1 MSRPVPKTPPPPAQH
16 FVFHDPG
23 GRRWRT
29 LRAAL
34 LLAAACAGLL
44 LAVLG
49 VSVVLR
55 PRLPAL
61 ALLGSAPVQERRTFM
76 ERVRTVRPD
85 DGQTADGQATA
96 TTSAVATGG
105 QLQAIQAPLLPSA
118 RTVSGAPEVAGFYV
132 NWDDNSF
139 SSLKQHLSSLTE
151 LDAEWLHFSSGGLTQ
166 DDPVKTA
173 ALLAYLRA
181 QKADGLRVVP
191 LVNNYDGNTQSWD
204 GASLARTLHDRARRQ
219 RLEDGLLTYVAQ
231 VHGGGLMIDFEQVP
245 DAAQQGFVT
254 FMRELHARTQALN
267 LRLNVALP
275 LDDDSY
281 PYAALGAASDR
292 VHLMAYDQHDDGG
305 ASGPVAAQGWLQ
317 STLQTRLAELKPDH
331 VVLDVGNYGYDWAAG
346 QKQAANLSFQDALT
360 GAHDAGVNPTLDAG
374 SLNPTFKYQD
384 DTGAAHT
391 VWYLDAVSTFDQ
403 VQAAKRLGV
412 NQVALWRMGTEDPRV
427 WQVLNVPALSAPGG
441 LNAAVTA
448 GLRPL
453 PYGYDLSYKGTGELL
468 RVVSSPQDGLRA
480 LTFEARRGLITGE
493 RLVRP
498 ASPFVIG
505 RWGKQSPKDVAL
517 TFDDG
522 PDPAWTPKLLD
533 ILKAEKAPATFFV
546 VGLQAQQ
553 YPALLRREV
562 AEGHEIGSHTFTHP
576 NLSMV
581 SRTQVRLELGATQRL
596 IQSILGR
603 GTLLFRP
610 PFAEDVEPATPDQAR
625 VLQQA
630 SELGYTT
637 VGMGVDPEDWAKPG
651 TAEIVKAVLSQVE
664 GGAGQVVLLHD
675 AGGNR
680 AQTVA
685 ALPAVIRELRA
696 HGYRLVTVSALAGLS
711 REQVMPQVVGVGA
724 WLTRAGGWG
733 FGLVSGFGLAVAGLF
748 VLGILLS
755 CLRLAFI
762 SVLGLLE
769 ASGRRGH
776 ELPPVQTP
784 LTVLVP
790 AYNEARVINATIAS
804 LLTEVSGSLGEV
816 RVLVID
822 DGSSDDTAE
831 VARAAYGD
839 HPRVEIYS
847 VPNGGKASA
856 LNHGLRLAQTE
867 LVVVID
873 ADTVLLPRALA
884 HLAAHFADPQVAA
897 VAGNAKVGNR
907 VNLLTRWQA
916 LEYITAQNVERRAM
930 ALLNCVSVVPGAIGA
945 WRREVLL
952 GLGGFATD
960 TLAEDADLTLRVLAD
975 GWRVTYEQRAVA
987 LTEAPQTVNGFL
999 KQRFRWMYGILQA
1012 TWKQRNA
1019 VRNGQRRLGLITV
1032 PNVLVFQVLL
1042 PLISALLDLTM
1053 LFSLAWSF
1061 MQTRYHPDS
1070 PGLNG
1075 HILAFYLLFV
1085 GIDLFA
1091 GVLAF
1096 ALEPGERWSL
1106 LLWLPLQRF
1115 FYRQLLYVV
1124 AIRALAAALRG
1135 GAVGWGKLERR
1146 GTVQVPVSGVGE
1158 SAAD

>member
-1 MSRPVPKTPPPPAQH
+1 MSRPAPEAPQPPAQH

-34 LLAAACAGLL
+34 LLLAACVGLL

-49 VSVVLR
+49 VSVALR

-85 DGQTADGQATA
+85 DDGAQGAGRQ
-96 TTSAVATGG
+96 SAGG
-105 QLQAIQAPLLPSA
+105 QGAHVPAPSVPALPAA
-118 RTVSGAPEVAGFYV
+118 RTVSGSPEVTGFYV

-151 LDAEWLHFSSGGLTQ
+151 LDAEWLHFTAQGLTQ

-173 ALLAYLRA
+173 SLLAYLRG
-181 QKADGLRVVP
+181 QPNSLRVVP
-191 LVNNYDGNTQSWD
+191 LVNNYDGRTQRWD
-204 GASLARTLHDRARRQ
+204 GASLARTLHDPAGRR

-245 DAAQQGFVT
+245 DAAQPDFVT
-254 FMRELHARTQALN
+254 FMRELHARTAPLN
-267 LRLNVALP
+267 LRLNIALP

-281 PYAALGAASDR
+281 PYAALGAATDR

-317 STLQTRLAELKPDH
+317 STLQTRLADLKPGR

-346 QKQAANLSFQDALT
+346 RQQAATLSFQDALT
-360 GAHDAGVNPTLDAG
+360 GAHDAGVSPTLDAG
-374 SLNPTFKYQD
+374 SLNPTFRYQD

-391 VWYLDAVSTFDQ
+391 VWYLDAVITFDQ
-403 VQAAKRLGV
+403 VQAARRLGV

-441 LNAAVTA
+441 LNAAVA
-448 GLRPL
+448 ASLRPL
-453 PYGYDLSYKGTGELL
+453 PYGYDLSYRGTGELL

-480 LTFEARRGLITGE
+480 LTFEAKRGLITGE

-498 ASPFVIG
+498 SSPFVIG

-522 PDPAWTPKLLD
+522 PDPTWTPQLLS

-581 SRTQVRLELGATQRL
+581 SHTQVRLELDATQRL

-651 TAEIVKAVLSQVE
+651 TAQIVKAVLSQVQ

-733 FGLVSGFGLAVAGLF
+733 FSLVSGFGLLVAGLF

-769 ASGRRGH
+769 ASGRRGK

-804 LLTEVSGSLGEV
+804 LLTEASGSLGEV

-831 VARAAYGD
+831 VARAAYGE

-873 ADTVLLPRALA
+873 ADTVLLPGALA

-916 LEYITAQNVERRAM
+916 LEYITAQNVERRAL

-952 GLGGFATD
+952 SLGGFATD
-960 TLAEDADLTLRVLAD
+960 TLAEDADLTLRVLAA

-1019 VRNGQRRLGLITV
+1019 VRSGQRRLGLVTV

-1124 AIRALAAALRG
+1124 AIRALSAALRG

-1146 GTVQVPVSGVGE
+1146 GTVQVPTNGNGAGE

>member
-1 MSRPVPKTPPPPAQH
+1 MPRPAPPAVPALGQQPDRQH
-16 FVFHDPG
+16 FVFQDAG

-29 LRAAL
+29 LRALAF
-34 LLAAACAGLL
+34 LLAGGVGLL

-55 PRLPAL
+55 PQLPAL
-61 ALLGSAPVQERRTFM
+61 GLLGSAPVQEKRAFM
-76 ERVRTVRPD
+76 ERVRTVS
-85 DGQTADGQATA
+85 GLKGLV
-96 TTSAVATGG
+96 TTP
-105 QLQAIQAPLLPSA
+105 PLPMA
-118 RTVSGAPEVAGFYV
+118 RAASGTPEVTGFYV

-139 SSLKQHLSSLTE
+139 SSLKQHLGNLTE
-151 LDAEWLHFSSGGLTQ
+151 LDAEWLHFTASGLTP
-166 DDPVKTA
+166 DDPAKTA
-173 ALLAYLRA
+173 SLLAYLRA
-181 QKADGLRVVP
+181 EQTIGLRVVP
-191 LVNNYDGNTQSWD
+191 LVNNYDNRTQNWD
-204 GASLARTLHDRARRQ
+204 SRSLATMLHDPVRRAALQ
-219 RLEDGLLTYVAQ
+219 AGLLAYVAQ
-231 VHGGGLMIDFEQVP
+231 VHGGGLMIDFEQIP
-245 DAAQQGFVT
+245 AASQPEFVT
-254 FMRELHARTQALN
+254 FMRELHARTQPLG

-292 VHLMAYDQHDDGG
+292 LHLMAYDQHDGSG

-317 STLQTRLAELKPDH
+317 AALQARLADLKAAQ

-346 QKQAANLSFQDALT
+346 RGEAGNVSFQDALT
-360 GAHDAGVNPTLDAG
+360 LAHDTGGWPGLDAA
-374 SLNPTFKYQD
+374 SLNPTFGYTDEQRR
-384 DTGAAHT
+384 AHT
-391 VWYLDAVSTFDQ
+391 VWYLDAVSAFDS
-403 VQAAKRLGV
+403 VQAALRLGV

-427 WQVLNVPALSAPGG
+427 WQVLSVPALSVPGG
-441 LNAAVTA
+441 LNAGVAA
-448 GLRPL
+448 SLRPL

-468 RVVSSPQDGLRA
+468 RVVSQPQDGLRA
-480 LTFEARRGLITGE
+480 LTYVPERGLISGE
-493 RLVRP
+493 KLVTP

-505 RWGKQSPKDVAL
+505 RWGSSHPKSVAL

-522 PDPAWTPKLLD
+522 PDPTWTPQLLD
-533 ILKAEKAPATFFV
+533 ILKAQKVPATFFV
-546 VGLQAQQ
+546 VGMQAQQ
-553 YPALLRREV
+553 YPALLRRMV
-562 AEGHEIGSHTFTHP
+562 AEGHEVGSHSFTHP

-581 SRTQVRLELGATQRL
+581 SATQVRLELDATQRL
-596 IQSILGR
+596 IASILGR

-610 PFAEDVEPATPDQAR
+610 PFAEDVEPATPEQAR

-630 SELGYTT
+630 SDLGYTT

-651 TAEIVKAVLSQVE
+651 TQTIVNSVLKQVRA
-664 GGAGQVVLLHD
+664 GAGQVVLLHD
-675 AGGNR
+675 AGGDR

-696 HGYRLVTVSALAGLS
+696 RGYELVTVSALAGLS
-711 REQVMPQVVGVGA
+711 RDQVMPQTLGMGA

-733 FGLVSGFGLAVAGLF
+733 FALVSGFGLLVSGLF
-748 VLGILLS
+748 VLGIALS

-769 ASGRRGH
+769 ASGRRAH
-776 ELPPVQTP
+776 ELPPIRTP
-784 LTVLVP
+784 VTVLVP
-790 AYNEARVINATIAS
+790 AYNEARVINATILS
-804 LLTEVSGSLGEV
+804 LLSQPSGAGGEV

-822 DGSSDDTAE
+822 DGSSDDTAS
-831 VARAAYGD
+831 VARALYGG
-839 HPRVEIYS
+839 HPQVEIYS
-847 VPNGGKASA
+847 FPNGGKASA
-856 LNHGLRLAQTE
+856 LNHGLRLAKTE
-867 LVVVID
+867 IVVVID
-873 ADTVLLPRALA
+873 ADTVLMGGALE
-884 HLAAHFADPQVAA
+884 HLAAHFADPSVAA

-952 GLGGFATD
+952 SLGGFASD
-960 TLAEDADLTLRVLAD
+960 TLAEDADLTLRVLAA

-987 LTEAPQTVNGFL
+987 LTEAPDTVRGFL
-999 KQRFRWMYGILQA
+999 KQRFRWMYGVLQA
-1012 TWKQRNA
+1012 TWKQRA
-1019 VRNGQRRLGLITV
+1019 AGHAGPRRMRWVTV
-1032 PNVLVFQVLL
+1032 PNVLIFQVLL
-1042 PLISALLDLTM
+1042 PLISALLDATM
-1053 LFSLAWSF
+1053 LLGLAWSF

-1070 PGLNG
+1070 PGLNA
-1075 HILAFYLLFV
+1075 HVLFFYALFV

-1096 ALEPGERWSL
+1096 ALEPGEHWSL

-1115 FYRQLLYVV
+1115 FYRQLLYLV
-1124 AIRALAAALRG
+1124 AVRALAAALRG

-1146 GTVQVPVSGVGE
+1146 GTVTMPPIRPGE